1 MVTQKMNARTR
12 NFTSAYV
19 STISRRRSYENP
31 EASENLTIE
40 LIKSKTA
47 TRKDVNHHV
56 RSANGWIKVQ
66 SLFSFIRISIDA
78 IQDKAS
84 IAPKNVSRI
93 ISEVESHEFA
103 LIKLGQA
110 NKIVIPK
117 DMAAKVK
124 AEISVNK
131 NLQEDAPDNRIFAVE
146 LIAGRQVSQ

>member
-1 MVTQKMNARTR
+1 M
-12 NFTSAYV
+12 
-19 STISRRRSYENP
+19 
-31 EASENLTIE
+31 
-40 LIKSKTA
+40 
-47 TRKDVNHHV
+47 
-56 RSANGWIKVQ
+56 Q

-84 IAPKNVSRI
+84 IALKKVSRI
-93 ISEVESHEFA
+93 MSEVESHEFA

-131 NLQEDAPDNRIFAVE
+131 NLQEDVPDNRIFAVE
-146 LIAGRQVSQ
+146 LIAGLQVSQ